1 MLRYLDCVGLT
12 FIGLFLSHDLSAQF
26 GKIVKVNPTHVHD
39 SLDNCT
45 RCGKNYT
52 PKLRELARVQKRKGT
67 FAATSQDRALSLSL
81 SHLEEVD

>member
-52 PKLRELARVQKRKGT
+52 PKLRELARGGMELLPQLCRI
-67 FAATSQDRALSLSL
+67 ALSQSLSL